1 MGKQPT
7 LHILTRVSTRPQTK
21 KYGLKIQK
29 EQGLKYGKDNG
40 FDCEVYEEKGIS
52 GTLPVEQRPKLS
64 ILLKGVVKGE
74 VKHIWV
80 KDLSR
85 LSRDNLVS
93 FYLQNQFKKY
103 GCSLHTN
110 SGEFDFGTPMESMYF
125 GLQSLF
131 NSTENEV
138 RKEKSMEGKVKH
150 FKNGGWRGGTFPM
163 GYMSVKNKQ
172 SGMKMLVPNPDE
184 SKWIR
189 KIFEWYDLGKSTKWI
204 GLQLDRN
211 GIKPRR
217 SKFWN
222 IGSIQSLLRNE
233 IYIGIDTMIDT
244 ITKYKNGKP
253 KVLTYKTERLRI
265 IDDEL
270 FNRVRKKVKSNTQR
284 LNVKG
289 KTKYDVLLRGKI
301 FCGDCGLMWSV
312 KKMERPR
319 YENFYRCPN
328 KERLWRDKGQSGI
341 KPCSNTKSMN
351 IDRTNDIVWNTLC
364 EVLNKSHLIKQEI
377 KEKTL
382 NKKLETEKDVKREI
396 TRLKREQRKIDVRI
410 DDIDERFEEVISSY
424 VKLDISKKVKDDV
437 SKTIKEEKSKLFE
450 KRREIDFEISK
461 VNNKK
466 GWLDWIKKHKGWVK
480 NLEEVKTYKKRLA
493 IINQYVD
500 RVVVNYDKENNR
512 HDLTL
517 ELILPIHNDKLF
529 KRKSGYVIGEGQ
541 YEVQTQYSKKK
552 IEN

>member
-1 MGKQPT
+1 MGKQPK

-21 KYGLKIQK
+21 KYGLKIQR
-29 EQGLKYGKDNG
+29 EQGLKYGKENG

-85 LSRDNLVS
+85 LSRDNMVS

-103 GCSLHTN
+103 GCILHSQ
-110 SGEFDFGTPMESMYF
+110 SGDIDFQTPMESMFYGF
-125 GLQSLF
+125 QSLF

-138 RKEKSMEGKVKH
+138 RRQKSMEGKVKH
-150 FKNGGWRGGTFPM
+150 FKSGGWRGGSFVF
-163 GYMSVKNKQ
+163 GYKSVRHKS
-172 SGMKMLVPNPDE
+172 SGMKMLVPNTDE
-184 SKWIR
+184 SKWVR
-189 KIFEWYDLGKSTKWI
+189 QIFEWYDLDKSTKWI
-204 GLQLDRN
+204 GQQLDKN

-222 IGSIQSLLRNE
+222 IGSIQSLLRNK
-233 IYIGIDTMIDT
+233 IYIGIDTMTDK
-244 ITKYKNGKP
+244 ITDPQKP

-265 IDDEL
+265 VDDEL
-270 FNRVRKKVKSNTQR
+270 FNRVRKKVQSNTQR

-328 KERLWRDKGQSGI
+328 KERLWRDKGQSNI
-341 KPCSNTKSMN
+341 KPCSNNKSMN

-377 KEKTL
+377 KDKTL
-382 NKKLETEKDVKREI
+382 SKKLETEKDVKRQI
-396 TRLKREQRKIDVRI
+396 TKLKREQRKIDVRI
-410 DDIDERFEEVISSY
+410 DDIDERFEEVLTSY
-424 VKLDISKKVKDDV
+424 GKLEITKKVKDEV
-437 SKTIKEEKSKLFE
+437 SKNITDEKKRLFD
-450 KRREIDFEISK
+450 KRQDIDFEISK

-466 GWLDWIKKHKGWVK
+466 GWLDWIKKHKGWIKDLSQVK
-480 NLEEVKTYKKRLA
+480 SYKKRLSVV
-493 IINQYVD
+493 NQYVD
-500 RVVVNYDKENNR
+500 RIVVNYDKEQNR
-512 HDLTL
+512 HDLVI
-517 ELILPIHNDKLF
+517 ELILPIHNDKLL
-529 KRKSGYVIGEGQ
+529 KRKNGYVIGEGSTQ
-541 YEVQTQYSKKK
+541 VETQYSKKK

>member
-1 MGKQPT
+1 MGKQPK

-21 KYGLKIQK
+21 KYGLKIQR
-29 EQGLKYGKDNG
+29 EQGLKYGKENG

-85 LSRDNLVS
+85 LSRDNMVS

-103 GCSLHTN
+103 GCILHSQ
-110 SGEFDFGTPMESMYF
+110 SGDIDFQTPMESMFYGF
-125 GLQSLF
+125 QSLF
-131 NSTENEV
+131 NSTDNEV
-138 RKEKSMEGKVKH
+138 RRQKSMEGKVKH
-150 FKNGGWRGGTFPM
+150 FKSGGWRGGSFVF
-163 GYMSVKNKQ
+163 GYKSVRHKS
-172 SGMKMLVPNPDE
+172 SGMKMLVPNTDE
-184 SKWIR
+184 SKWVR
-189 KIFEWYDLGKSTKWI
+189 QIFEWYDLDKSTKWI
-204 GLQLDRN
+204 GQQLDKN

-222 IGSIQSLLRNE
+222 IGSIQSLLRNK
-233 IYIGIDTMIDT
+233 IYIGIDTMTDK
-244 ITKYKNGKP
+244 ITDPQKP

-265 IDDEL
+265 VDDEL
-270 FNRVRKKVKSNTQR
+270 FNRVRKKVQSNTQR

-328 KERLWRDKGQSGI
+328 KERLWRDKGQSNI
-341 KPCSNTKSMN
+341 KPCSNNKSMN

-377 KEKTL
+377 KDKTL
-382 NKKLETEKDVKREI
+382 SKKLETEKDVKRQI
-396 TRLKREQRKIDVRI
+396 TKLKREQRKIDVRI
-410 DDIDERFEEVISSY
+410 DDIDERFEEVLTSY
-424 VKLDISKKVKDDV
+424 GKLEITKKVKDEV
-437 SKTIKEEKSKLFE
+437 SKNITDEKKRLFD
-450 KRREIDFEISK
+450 KRQDIDFEISK

-466 GWLDWIKKHKGWVK
+466 GWLDWIKKHKGWIKDLSQVK
-480 NLEEVKTYKKRLA
+480 SYKKRLSVV
-493 IINQYVD
+493 NQYVD
-500 RVVVNYDKENNR
+500 RIVVNYDKEQNR
-512 HDLTL
+512 HDLVI
-517 ELILPIHNDKLF
+517 ELILPIHNDKLL
-529 KRKSGYVIGEGQ
+529 KRKNGYVIGEGSTQ
-541 YEVQTQYSKKK
+541 VETQYSKKK

>member
-1 MGKQPT
+1 MGKQPK

-21 KYGLKIQK
+21 KYGLKIQR
-29 EQGLKYGKDNG
+29 EQGLKYGKENG

-85 LSRDNLVS
+85 LSRDNMVS

-103 GCSLHTN
+103 GCILHSQ
-110 SGEFDFGTPMESMYF
+110 SGDIDFQTPMESMFYGF
-125 GLQSLF
+125 QSLF

-138 RKEKSMEGKVKH
+138 RRQKSMEGKVKH
-150 FKNGGWRGGTFPM
+150 FKSGGWRGGSFVF
-163 GYMSVKNKQ
+163 GYKSVRHKS
-172 SGMKMLVPNPDE
+172 SGMKMLVPNTDE
-184 SKWIR
+184 SKWVR
-189 KIFEWYDLGKSTKWI
+189 QIFEWYDLDKSTKWI
-204 GLQLDRN
+204 GQQLDKN

-222 IGSIQSLLRNE
+222 IGSIQSLLRNK
-233 IYIGIDTMIDT
+233 IYIGIDTMTDK
-244 ITKYKNGKP
+244 ITDPQKP

-265 IDDEL
+265 VDDEL
-270 FNRVRKKVKSNTQR
+270 FNRVRKKVQSNTQR

-328 KERLWRDKGQSGI
+328 KERLWRDKGQSNI
-341 KPCSNTKSMN
+341 KPCSNNKSMN

-377 KEKTL
+377 KEETL
-382 NKKLETEKDVKREI
+382 SQKLETEKDVKRQI
-396 TRLKREQRKIDVRI
+396 TKLKREQRKIDVRI
-410 DDIDERFEEVISSY
+410 DDIDERFEEVLTSY
-424 VKLDISKKVKDDV
+424 GKLEISKKVKDEV
-437 SKTIKEEKSKLFE
+437 SKNITDEKKRLFD
-450 KRREIDFEISK
+450 KRQDIDFEISK

-466 GWLDWIKKHKGWVK
+466 GWLDWIKKHKGWIKDLSQVK
-480 NLEEVKTYKKRLA
+480 SYKKRLSVV
-493 IINQYVD
+493 NQYVD
-500 RVVVNYDKENNR
+500 RIVVNYDKEQNR
-512 HDLTL
+512 HDLVI
-517 ELILPIHNDKLF
+517 ELILPIHNDKLL
-529 KRKSGYVIGEGQ
+529 KRKNGYVIGEGSTQ
-541 YEVQTQYSKKK
+541 VETQYSKKK

>member
-1 MGKQPT
+1 MGKQPK

-21 KYGLKIQK
+21 KYGLKIQR
-29 EQGLKYGKDNG
+29 EQGLKYGKENG

-85 LSRDNLVS
+85 LSRDNMVS

-103 GCSLHTN
+103 GCILHSQ
-110 SGEFDFGTPMESMYF
+110 SGDIDFQTPMESMFYGF
-125 GLQSLF
+125 QSLF
-131 NSTENEV
+131 NSTDNEV
-138 RKEKSMEGKVKH
+138 RRQKSMEGKVKH
-150 FKNGGWRGGTFPM
+150 FKSGGWRGGSFVF
-163 GYMSVKNKQ
+163 GYKSVRHKS
-172 SGMKMLVPNPDE
+172 SGMKMLVPNTDE
-184 SKWIR
+184 SKWVRQIYD
-189 KIFEWYDLGKSTKWI
+189 WYDNDKSTKWI
-204 GLQLDRN
+204 GQQLDKN

-222 IGSIQSLLRNE
+222 IGSIQSLLRNK
-233 IYIGIDTMIDT
+233 IYIGIDTMTDK
-244 ITKYKNGKP
+244 ITDPQKP
-253 KVLTYKTERLRI
+253 KALTYKTERLRI
-265 IDDEL
+265 VDDEL
-270 FNRVRKKVKSNTQR
+270 FNRVRKKVQSNTQR

-328 KERLWRDKGQSGI
+328 KERLWRDKGQSNI
-341 KPCSNTKSMN
+341 KPCSNNKSMN

-377 KEKTL
+377 KDKTL
-382 NKKLETEKDVKREI
+382 SKKLETEKDVKRQI
-396 TRLKREQRKIDVRI
+396 TKLKREQRKIDVRI
-410 DDIDERFEEVISSY
+410 DDIDERFEEVLTSY
-424 VKLDISKKVKDDV
+424 GKLEISKKVKDEV
-437 SKTIKEEKSKLFE
+437 SKNITDEKKRLFD
-450 KRREIDFEISK
+450 KRQDIDFEISK

-466 GWLDWIKKHKGWVK
+466 GWLDWIKKHKGWIKDLSQVK
-480 NLEEVKTYKKRLA
+480 SYKKRLSVV
-493 IINQYVD
+493 NQYVD
-500 RVVVNYDKENNR
+500 RIVVNYDKEQNR
-512 HDLTL
+512 HDLVI
-517 ELILPIHNDKLF
+517 ELILPIHNDKLL
-529 KRKSGYVIGEGQ
+529 KRKNGYVIGEGSTQ
-541 YEVQTQYSKKK
+541 VETQYSKKK